1 MIIHHPRYQQ
11 DLVSD
16 DPIRAE
22 VARRQLAALM
32 RMTPNSSS
40 SSQIKHSPDE
50 EYLPSRWVHV
60 PVDELLAE
68 AGNTTTTR
76 ANGTLESG
84 HEPFHHSRSGRCLVI
99 WPASGRWYCRSCR
112 ATGDTAALVMT
123 MYGWRYP
130 QAAAWLE
137 CRYGPPAASTH
148 NTYPRPPRR
157 TQRALHIR
165 EST

>member
-1 MIIHHPRYQQ
+1 MTNAEELRARYHAR
-11 DLVSD
+11 VD
-16 DPIRAE
+16 DFTLDAGARA
-22 VARRQLAALM
+22 VARAQLERLDRPRRPTVTDGARQ
-32 RMTPNSSS
+32 
-40 SSQIKHSPDE
+40 
-50 EYLPSRWVHV
+50 PSRWVHV
-60 PVDELLAE
+60 PLAELFAE
-68 AGNTTTTR
+68 AGNTITAR

-84 HEPFHHSRSGRCLVI
+84 HEPVHSSRSGRCLVI

-112 ATGDTAALVMT
+112 ATGDAVTLVMA

-137 CRYGPPAASTH
+137 DRYGPPATSTH
-148 NTYPRPPRR
+148 NSDHRPLRR